1 MNTSINSSVSR
12 QDKNSCSQYLD
23 QTISFGCPHAFVL
36 CKAEPHQR
44 ESLHN
49 NPVDALMHTC
59 SHCHL
64 HRKYGNRSA
73 NISQY
78 PGKERYN
85 ENKETNHVSPKK
97 KCFHHRSVL
106 QTNKRFLGNLSVV
119 FTLGEGLCV
128 RQTSCG

>member
-73 NISQY
+73 HLVGLLTSPSTQEKKRIMKTKKLTMSLQRKN
-78 PGKERYN
+78 
-85 ENKETNHVSPKK
+85 VSIID
-97 KCFHHRSVL
+97 
-106 QTNKRFLGNLSVV
+106 
-119 FTLGEGLCV
+119 LCY
-128 RQTSCG
+128 RQTRDFWEI